1 MFKRLVTSAIYIL
14 ALGFIFSPSAI
25 ADEIIVSNNGDGS
38 SSSVSVNSNNS
49 SNVTQTNDTQVNND
63 VITDADTGSN
73 QTSSNNGDSSINTG
87 DVTVTTS
94 INNEDINTN
103 MEDKIGTCG
112 VVCGTDGES
121 TVSISGN
128 GSNSLSSIDLGL
140 SNNADIKQTNSANVT
155 NNVGVKA
162 NTGYNTANNNN
173 GDVRIETGNI
183 TAITAILN
191 KNINLNIDPILS
203 PFGALSVS
211 ISGNGDGSVNGI
223 VLFFGNKL
231 NYNGSNNTTIVNNV
245 THDLNTGENIANGN
259 NGAVLIATGDIMSVV
274 TIGNENINCNIFNS
288 PINSCFPTGGIIPPP
303 GGGPTTPPSTPPGS
317 DNPSGTP
324 PSPTS
329 VGSSPGQVL
338 GAAIGNVLPATG
350 GYWMLLMTILCLTL
364 FLLGGYLRF
373 GSGISPPLNYAV

>member
-112 VVCGTDGES
+112 VVCGSDEES
-121 TVSISGN
+121 KISISGN

-245 THDLNTGENIANGN
+245 THDLNTGGNIANGN

-274 TIGNENINCNIFNS
+274 TIGNENINCNIFNP

-329 VGSSPGQVL
+329 VGGSPGQVL
-338 GAAIGNVLPATG
+338 GAAIGAVLPVTG
-350 GYWMLLMTILCLTL
+350 NYLSLLMTIFCLTM
-364 FLLGGYLRF
+364 LLAGWYLRF
-373 GSGISPPLNYAV
+373 GSDPSPPLYATV

>member
-94 INNEDINTN
+94 INNEDINTK

-112 VVCGTDGES
+112 VVCGSDEES
-121 TVSISGN
+121 KISISGN

-245 THDLNTGENIANGN
+245 THDLNTGGNIANGN

-274 TIGNENINCNIFNS
+274 TIGNENINCNIFNP

-329 VGSSPGQVL
+329 VGGSPGQVL
-338 GAAIGNVLPATG
+338 GAAIGAVLPVTG
-350 GYWMLLMTILCLTL
+350 NYLSLLMTIFCLTM
-364 FLLGGYLRF
+364 LLAGWYLRF
-373 GSGISPPLNYAV
+373 GSDPSPPLYATV